1 MTKTDRDKVHVLN
14 QLVAHYG
21 VQNWWEDEN
30 RIKDWVSMILIQQ
43 TTSENM
49 EVALSNLEP
58 HLAVDKLLAMATEEL
73 EQLIRPAGFYR
84 QKSRYIKELMNWFAA
99 HGGKLDKF
107 VDYSTKDLRRELLSI
122 NGVGPET
129 ADAMLLYIFERNV
142 FIADTYAIRLF
153 NRLGFGEYK
162 TYTQMRKDF
171 NHLTESIP
179 HALCKEWHAC
189 IDEHGKA
196 YRRSRNTLDE
206 SWLLRLVED

>member
-1 MTKTDRDKVHVLN
+1 MTKTDRDKVRVLN

-21 VQNWWEDEN
+21 VQYWWEDEN
-30 RIKDWVSMILIQQ
+30 CIKDWVSMILIQQ

-49 EVALSNLEP
+49 HVALTNLEP
-58 HLAVDKLLAMATEEL
+58 YLAVDDLVTIDLEEL
-73 EQLIRPAGFYR
+73 ERLIRPAGFYR
-84 QKSRYIKELMNWFAA
+84 QKARYIKELMNWYNN
-99 HGGKLDKF
+99 HGARLDKF
-107 VDYSTKDLRRELLSI
+107 ADWSTNTLRRELLTI
-122 NGVGPET
+122 KGVGPET

-162 TYTQMRKDF
+162 TYAQMRKDF
-171 NHLTESIP
+171 NHLTDSIP

-196 YRRSRNTLDE
+196 YRRSGNTLDE
-206 SWLLRLVED
+206 SWLSGLAD